1 VGEAAQAVS
10 AGGWKARLRRLLPLV
25 GLALFAWLLLHIGV
39 EDIARELREAD
50 WLLLALSLT
59 LAVPIALLQTL
70 RWRAFLKSC
79 GIPLGVV
86 TVLRYHLLGLFYG
99 VITPGKVGSFV
110 RILLIAE
117 VTEAPLKDRFLSVVF
132 DRFSDIVAMSLLA
145 AGGCILLA
153 FRGGQVVLGW
163 AMVALTLGGLVG
175 FFALSR
181 LRANVLDLLS
191 RVLVPQAARRRFGA
205 GLDELEL
212 PHPAELIWPLALAQA
227 SWVMMFLQGYMV
239 ALAVGFD
246 MRWWEYVLVM
256 PIASI
261 VGLIP
266 ITISGFGT
274 RDAAVV
280 SLAAMFGIPP
290 NKAVGLSLL
299 AYLINAVFPSLLGA
313 ALAATRGLSGRKGP
327 QLEG

>member
-1 VGEAAQAVS
+1 VS

-153 FRGGQVVLGW
+153 LPSAAWWASSPCRG
-163 AMVALTLGGLVG
+163 
-175 FFALSR
+175 
-181 LRANVLDLLS
+181 
-191 RVLVPQAARRRFGA
+191 
-205 GLDELEL
+205 
-212 PHPAELIWPLALAQA
+212 
-227 SWVMMFLQGYMV
+227 
-239 ALAVGFD
+239 
-246 MRWWEYVLVM
+246 
-256 PIASI
+256 
-261 VGLIP
+261 
-266 ITISGFGT
+266 
-274 RDAAVV
+274 
-280 SLAAMFGIPP
+280 
-290 NKAVGLSLL
+290 
-299 AYLINAVFPSLLGA
+299 
-313 ALAATRGLSGRKGP
+313 
-327 QLEG
+327 